1 MDIKEM
7 NVWGLTQAIY
17 DIIENGFSYDEE
29 TGEVYFTADD
39 LDTLNETLDKKING
53 ICGFIKFA
61 DSKLNSLKERKKE
74 IDATIKFYSKKQ
86 ERLEAFLKNYL
97 EMNNI
102 TSTKDVGDYR
112 VGFRKSKSLNI
123 TDEQQ
128 VYDYLEKNPT
138 LKQNCIKTTYA
149 LSKTDIKGYLDEGV
163 EIPGVA
169 IVENKNVTIK

>member
-74 IDATIKFYSKKQ
+74 IDAT
-86 ERLEAFLKNYL
+86 
-97 EMNNI
+97 
-102 TSTKDVGDYR
+102 
-112 VGFRKSKSLNI
+112 
-123 TDEQQ
+123 EQAWI
-128 VYDYLEKNPT
+128 
-138 LKQNCIKTTYA
+138 LKQLKESGAITK
-149 LSKTDIKGYLDEGV
+149 SVD
-163 EIPGVA
+163 VA
-169 IVENKNVTIK
+169 KHLGKIGIEAIANQSCDKLIQIMREMIERDF